1 MKKILISLLLV
12 ILNFAIVNANSVDFY
27 WEKDSSWWLWNSE
40 ISVLQNK
47 INTFQKNTGLNTDIV
62 ILWKLDSKWCY
73 NIPNFDNCVQSKY
86 WYWTDII
93 VVLKMKSDISS
104 RWDMRSYMDNKNYPI
119 ITTSMLKNIQDSIV
133 YNFKNNNFE
142 KWLVEYYDKLNKKFI
157 NTCNNLLKENEN
169 LWWKLYKSKC
179 NIPSLQKVLNE
190 NKILETNKQKNASFM
205 RNIYIW
211 ISFIL
216 FIIFM
221 IVMHYFYLWRLKKLF
236 NDIKFQLIDLDK
248 KKTFK
253 QDYEKT
259 KKDLEKLVKKIEIY
273 LWNSDKIWTKLR
285 KYYLEVNEKADEIKS
300 EYNKSVEN
308 FNKQDELNKELQ
320 DFKNINI

>member
-1 MKKILISLLLV
+1 
-12 ILNFAIVNANSVDFY
+12 
-27 WEKDSSWWLWNSE
+27 
-40 ISVLQNK
+40 
-47 INTFQKNTGLNTDIV
+47 
-62 ILWKLDSKWCY
+62 
-73 NIPNFDNCVQSKY
+73 
-86 WYWTDII
+86 
-93 VVLKMKSDISS
+93 
-104 RWDMRSYMDNKNYPI
+104 MRSYMDNKNYPI